1 MANIQNLQMW
11 NDICTDVRIQISKSL
26 FGMKTTA
33 TYKPTNSIIN
43 VSKLEYSPQDGEHL
57 RNILS
62 APRATLSSIIGE
74 YRPKPIVNGN
84 YVLEVCRSRDDLFVC
99 LLLTQYQQL
108 KYKPVTDTLF
118 FEGEEAQTIC
128 QLFQ

>member
-1 MANIQNLQMW
+1 MANIKNLQMW

-26 FGMKTTA
+26 FGLKTTA

-43 VSKLEYSPQDGEHL
+43 VSTLEYSPQDGEHL

-62 APRATLSSIIGE
+62 APRATLSSTIGE
-74 YRPKPIVNGN
+74 YRPKPIACGN
-84 YVLEVCRSRDDLFVC
+84 YMLEVCRSRDDQFVC
-99 LLLTQYQQL
+99 LLLSQYQNL
-108 KYKPVTDTLF
+108 EYKPVTDTLF
-118 FEGEEAQTIC
+118 YEGDEAKNIC

>member
-1 MANIQNLQMW
+1 MANIKNLQMW

-26 FGMKTTA
+26 FGLKTTA

-43 VSKLEYSPQDGEHL
+43 VFTLEYSPQDGEHL

-62 APRATLSSIIGE
+62 APRATLSSTIGE
-74 YRPKPIVNGN
+74 YRPKSIACGN
-84 YVLEVCRSRDDLFVC
+84 YMLEVCRSRDDQFVC
-99 LLLTQYQQL
+99 LLLSQYQNL
-108 KYKPVTDTLF
+108 EYKPVTDTLF
-118 FEGEEAQTIC
+118 FEGDEAKTIC

>member
-1 MANIQNLQMW
+1 MANIKNLQMW

-26 FGMKTTA
+26 FGLKTTA

-43 VSKLEYSPQDGEHL
+43 VSTLEYSPKDGEHL
-57 RNILS
+57 LNILS

-84 YVLEVCRSRDDLFVC
+84 YVLEVCRSRDNKFVC

-108 KYKPVTDTLF
+108 KYKPITDTLF
-118 FEGEEAQTIC
+118 FEGEEAQAIC